1 MEGEWIDLVI
11 MGIAAALKDWINA
24 QLSKF
29 LAALGEWG
37 ALVLGIILYW
47 KGGELHEKLKV
58 FGSGLIVASVG
69 QLARRY
75 IPGIAPAPATAAAAP
90 APTAESYAMTYAAG

>member
-1 MEGEWIDLVI
+1 VEGEWLDLII
-11 MGIAAALKDWINA
+11 MGIAATLKDWINA

-29 LAALGEWG
+29 IAMLGEWG

-47 KGGELHEKLKV
+47 KGGEIHEKLKV
-58 FGSGLIVASVG
+58 FGAGLIVASFG

-75 IPGIAPAPATAAAAP
+75 IPGVAPAPTVAAAP
-90 APTAESYAMTYAAG
+90 APTPESYAVAYATG

>member
-1 MEGEWIDLVI
+1 VEWVDIVI

-29 LAALGEWG
+29 IAMLGEWG

-47 KGGELHEKLKV
+47 KGESIHEKAKV
-58 FGSGLIVASVG
+58 FGAGLIVASIG

-75 IPGIAPAPATAAAAP
+75 IPALPAPATVAAAP
-90 APTAESYAMTYAAG
+90 APTPESYAVTYATG